1 MRGLLLVALLAG
13 CASEGR
19 PLRDWTLDAD
29 GGPRGQA
36 IRVPAT
42 LFDKLP
48 LRATPFTLVA
58 HVALRPEELG
68 RPLTLV
74 FDSCYGLRGV
84 AIDGWRARDTGDAAV
99 SEHRFVIPAAQTDH
113 PILVVVATVQEG
125 FRDLAFGLPA
135 APRLLIGAQ
144 PDHGPFAAR
153 HRTSGI
159 AALALC
165 MIFAVLFATR
175 FLLDRRRRA
184 DIAFAIQALA
194 AFECVSYVSF
204 DVGWAP
210 LTAACLAI
218 AALAAAYFIHF
229 EFDRGAPPA
238 WLPIGYGALTVMA
251 IGSAWSFS
259 LLGISFLASGF
270 LGCAWGAHLMRVLV
284 LSARSPARRI
294 DALILLMP
302 MTGAFVLLIGPI
314 VIGLVGLVPPVDAA
328 VLENLTIALWAFAQ
342 ALVVARQDVAKQRAL
357 EATAEQLRRDV
368 AERSKQLADALARLA
383 QTKVEPL
390 TKGGTVEGKYR
401 IVRALGAGGMG
412 TVHEVERITD
422 GRRMALKTLRGRV
435 DTEAMARFAR
445 EAQLA
450 AELFHPNLV
459 PVHDV
464 GVTSAGTLFLVMELV
479 DGGSLEAARK
489 RFGDPEWALP
499 ILAQIAGGLEAMH
512 SRGIVHRDLKPANVL
527 LQRDV
532 PRIADFGLAV
542 LRSDDPVADIA
553 VAATLA
559 APDSPPLT
567 RAGAII
573 GTPFYMAPELAAGAR
588 EARAAADVF
597 AFGVMAYEMVCGR
610 PPFPEP
616 PLLTTLAG
624 KPITPAPPLRV
635 DGLDASYA
643 ALIDRCLA
651 ADPAARPS
659 AADLRELG

>member
-29 GGPRGQA
+29 GGAHNQA
-36 IRVPAT
+36 IRLPAT
-42 LFDKLP
+42 LFEKLSF
-48 LRATPFTLVA
+48 RETPFTLRANV
-58 HVALRPEELG
+58 VVRPDERG

-74 FDSCYGLRGV
+74 FGSFFGLRAV
-84 AIDGWRARDTGDAAV
+84 AIDGWQAHDTGDRAA
-99 SEHRFVIPAAQTDH
+99 SEHRFVIPAERTARPT
-113 PILVVVATVQEG
+113 LAVVVTAQQG
-125 FRDLAFGLPA
+125 FRDLAFGIPSVA
-135 APRLLIGAQ
+135 RLVIGAR
-144 PDHGPFAAR
+144 PEHGPFAER
-153 HRTSGI
+153 YRTTAI

-165 MIFAVLFATR
+165 FIFVILFGTR
-175 FLLDRRRRA
+175 FALDRRRRG
-184 DIAFAIQALA
+184 DLAFAFQALA
-194 AFECVSYVSF
+194 AFGAVGYVALGIGS
-204 DVGWAP
+204 AP
-210 LTAACLAI
+210 LTVVCFCV
-218 AALAAAYFIHF
+218 AALAAARFIYF
-229 EFDRGAPPA
+229 EFDRGTPPR
-238 WLPIGYGALTVMA
+238 WLEGAYAALVAIGAL
-251 IGSAWSFS
+251 SPWSFR
-259 LLGISFLASGF
+259 LLGVVFAAAGV
-270 LGCAWGAHLMRVLV
+270 LGCVWGVHLVRVLW
-284 LSARSPARRI
+284 SAAREHARRQ
-294 DALILLMP
+294 DALILLVP
-302 MTGAFVLLIGPI
+302 LAVGQTLLIAP
-314 VIGLVGLVPPVDAA
+314 A
-328 VLENLTIALWAFAQ
+328 VLGLAGVPSPVHAGLLENFTVAMWAVAQ
-342 ALVVARQDVAKQRAL
+342 ALVVGRQDVAKQRAL
-357 EATAEQLRRDV
+357 EATAEELRRDV
-368 AERSKQLADALARLA
+368 AARSKQLADALARLA
-383 QTKVEPL
+383 QTRVEPL

-489 RFGDPEWALP
+489 RFGDPGWALP

-553 VAATLA
+553 AAATLA
-559 APDSPPLT
+559 GPDSPPLT

-597 AFGVMAYEMVCGR
+597 AFGVMAYEMLCGR
-610 PPFPEP
+610 PPFAEP
-616 PLLTTLAG
+616 PLLTSLAG

-635 DGLDASYA
+635 DGLDGSYA
-643 ALIDRCLA
+643 ALINRCLA

-659 AADLRELG
+659 ATDLRELG